1 MAAKKPGGTELSD
14 FVEVVLEVDGERS
27 LFRFYVVDYTWTRQ
41 GAREDFCLTGTD
53 WNQSQKTR
61 LLETFLLE
69 NIVRPKTK
77 QRREIHI

>member
-41 GAREDFCLTGTD
+41 GARMVGVVG
-53 WNQSQKTR
+53 
-61 LLETFLLE
+61 
-69 NIVRPKTK
+69 IA
-77 QRREIHI
+77 